1 MEAARMDLHVFAS
14 PDELAEALAKR
25 VARELAGALAMRG
38 KASLAVSG
46 GKTPVRLF
54 QALSAQ
60 PLDWRNV
67 GMTLVDER
75 LVPDTDQRSNA
86 RLVQENLLRGEAA
99 EARFM
104 PLYSSTESPERAAR
118 NAESALAISAFPFP
132 LDVVVLGMGTDGHTA
147 SFFPDAGNLESLLD
161 PSAEMIVAPVHAE
174 SGGEPRHVASPDI
187 NTEGKLWLREARH
200 PILEHLFKAPVADG
214 ANVAPGRGP
223 HRVGDGGRR
232 GAVLRVAGPEPKA
245 R

>member
-1 MEAARMDLHVFAS
+1 MADGVTWHEFAS
-14 PDELAEALAKR
+14 PDEVAEALAKR

-46 GKTPVRLF
+46 GKTPVRFF

-67 GMTLVDER
+67 GITLVDER
-75 LVPDTDQRSNA
+75 LVPETNQRSNA

-99 EARFM
+99 EARFI
-104 PLYSSTESPERAAR
+104 PLYSSAESPGRAAR
-118 NAESALAISAFPFP
+118 NAESALAISALRFP

-161 PSAEMIVAPVHAE
+161 PSAEAIVAPVHAA
-174 SGGEPRHVASPDI
+174 SGGEPRLTLTLARIVEAVFVALHI
-187 NTEGKLWLREARH
+187 EGADKRQVLETAAAAKARL
-200 PILEHLFKAPVADG
+200 PIS
-214 ANVAPGRGP
+214 
-223 HRVGDGGRR
+223 
-232 GAVLRVAGPEPKA
+232 AVLDHA
-245 R
+245 RQPVQVFWAP

>member
-1 MEAARMDLHVFAS
+1 MEAARTDWHVFAS
-14 PDELAEALAKR
+14 PDEVAEALAKR
-25 VARELAGALAMRG
+25 VARELVGALGMRG

-46 GKTPVRLF
+46 GKTPVRFF

-75 LVPDTDQRSNA
+75 LVPDTNQRSNA
-86 RLVQENLLRGEAA
+86 RLVQENLLRYEAA
-99 EARFM
+99 EARFI
-104 PLYSSTESPERAAR
+104 PLYSSTESSERAAR

-161 PSAEMIVAPVHAE
+161 PSAKAIVAPVHAA
-174 SGGEPRHVASPDI
+174 SGGEPRLTLTLARIVEAGFVAI
-187 NTEGKLWLREARH
+187 HIEGADKRQVLETATAAKARL
-200 PILEHLFKAPVADG
+200 PIS
-214 ANVAPGRGP
+214 
-223 HRVGDGGRR
+223 
-232 GAVLRVAGPEPKA
+232 AVLDHVRQPVQVFWAP
-245 R
+245 